1 LKTGTGPRRK
11 ALDPG
16 AAIFLWLVPAPT
28 SKGKEMAFLT
38 TILDGLGLVTAAAAA
53 WFWYLSGNR
62 RLRRVSRF
70 EKLDY
75 ADLNRIVT
83 AFNRA
88 SILNR
93 QAAKAAAASAAAL
106 ALRFAVDL
114 VARI

>member
-1 LKTGTGPRRK
+1 M
-11 ALDPG
+11 AL
-16 AAIFLWLVPAPT
+16 
-28 SKGKEMAFLT
+28 LT
-38 TILDGLGLVTAAAAA
+38 TVLDALGLVTAAAAA
-53 WFWYLSGNR
+53 WFWCLSGTR

-70 EKLDY
+70 EELDN

-93 QAAKAAAASAAAL
+93 QAAKAAAASAVAL

-114 VARI
+114 AARV

>member
-1 LKTGTGPRRK
+1 MTIL
-11 ALDPG
+11 
-16 AAIFLWLVPAPT
+16 I
-28 SKGKEMAFLT
+28 
-38 TILDGLGLVTAAAAA
+38 TILDAFGLVTAAAAA
-53 WFWYLSGNR
+53 WFWYLSGTR

-70 EKLDY
+70 EELDHS
-75 ADLNRIVT
+75 DLNRIVT

-114 VARI
+114 GARV